1 MQRIGGLVIMRKMTE
16 AIQLRYKGGLNRI
29 VKFEKINPDGSAY
42 ISLDGQR
49 YDLFPNDSIGLD
61 GDAIYLEN
69 IEGGRVAL
77 RLIMSDDVRILRSEL
92 LR

>member
-16 AIQLRYKGGLNRI
+16 EIQLKYKGGLDRR
-29 VKFEKINPDGSAY
+29 VKFEMVNANGSAR
-42 ISLDGQR
+42 ISLDGVR

-61 GDAIYLEN
+61 GDAIYLEK
-69 IEGGRVAL
+69 IEGGRVSL
-77 RLIMSDDVRILRSEL
+77 RLIMSDNVRILRSEL

>member
-1 MQRIGGLVIMRKMTE
+1 MQRIGGLIIMRKMTE
-16 AIQLRYKGGLNRI
+16 AIQLRYKGLNRL
-29 VKFEKINPDGSAY
+29 VKFEKINPDGSAH